1 VETMM
6 KRAFFMIPF
15 PNVTV
20 DFDVDPKP
28 P

>member
-1 VETMM
+1 MM